1 MIGVVLTV
9 FLVPIVLAAGVIVH
23 KSQPAI
29 PDPPSEEEL
38 YAEQIRP
45 AMEALYREA
54 FEHGYVY
61 ALRGEVRRP
70 TAAEREQW
78 AYSLP
83 APDASTFGALQAVA

>member
-1 MIGVVLTV
+1 MIGLVLTL
-9 FLVPIVLAAGVIVH
+9 FLVPVVCVAGVMVH
-23 KSQPAI
+23 KMQPAI

-38 YAEQIRP
+38 YAERIRP
-45 AMEALYREA
+45 AMEALYKEA

-70 TAAEREQW
+70 TDAEREQW

-83 APDASTFGALQAVA
+83 ALDAGTFGMLRAVA

>member
-1 MIGVVLTV
+1 MIGVVLTL
-9 FLVPIVLAAGVIVH
+9 FLVPIVCVGAVMVH
-23 KSQPAI
+23 KMQPAI
-29 PDPPSEEEL
+29 PDPPSEEER

-70 TAAEREQW
+70 TDAEREQW

-83 APDASTFGALQAVA
+83 APDADTFGMLSAVA

>member
-1 MIGVVLTV
+1 MIGVVLTL
-9 FLVPIVLAAGVIVH
+9 FLVPIACVGAVMVH
-23 KSQPAI
+23 KMQPAI

-38 YAEQIRP
+38 YAERVRP
-45 AMEALYREA
+45 IVEAIYKEA

-70 TAAEREQW
+70 TDAEREQW

-83 APDASTFGALQAVA
+83 AEAGAVASVLRAVA

>member
-1 MIGVVLTV
+1 MIGVVLTLL
-9 FLVPIVLAAGVIVH
+9 LVPVVLAAGVMVH
-23 KSQPAI
+23 KMQPAI
-29 PDPPSEEEL
+29 PDPPSEEER
-38 YAEQIRP
+38 YAEQVRP

-70 TAAEREQW
+70 TDAEREQW

-83 APDASTFGALQAVA
+83 TLDASTFGTLRAVA